1 MILDKNIF
9 LIFLGGG
16 IGAILR
22 YFLNIV
28 ITPQLIDKTNLIFP
42 YGTFIA
48 NIIGSLL
55 IGFVFGIFQESII
68 QNKSLELFIIV
79 GLLGGFTTF
88 STFSLET
95 YKMIVS
101 GEYITAF
108 IYVLSS
114 ILIALLFTLLGIKIS
129 SIF

>member
-1 MILDKNIF
+1 MNIL

-22 YFLNIV
+22 YFVNV
-28 ITPQLIDKTNLIFP
+28 VTTPLLIKKTNLIFP

-55 IGFVFGIFQESII
+55 IGLAFGLFQEAIS

-88 STFSLET
+88 SSFSLET
-95 YKMIVS
+95 YNMIIA
-101 GEYITAF
+101 GEYITAI
-108 IYVLSS
+108 IYIVSS
-114 ILIALLFTLLGIKIS
+114 VLIALLFTLLGIKVS
-129 SIF
+129 SFF